1 MLMVIVLPSSSLRG
15 FVTAMACRGVV
26 VERARW
32 WCVVG
37 TAFLWSDR
45 KVELGDFAD
54 CHDGARKS
62 RNSGCC
68 AWVFEVL
75 KLRYEAAGAHD
86 RCAFF
91 GLDSARRH
99 LLEAAIGVDMIC
111 VVCMCCCV
119 LQEALPFAS
128 SIRLVMRWR
137 RRAKPAKL
145 AEAES

>member
-1 MLMVIVLPSSSLRG
+1 LRG

-26 VERARW
+26 VERARRW
-32 WCVVG
+32 WVVG

-91 GLDSARRH
+91 EVESALKH
-99 LLEAAIGVDMIC
+99 LLEAIIGVDMIC
-111 VVCMCCCV
+111 VVCVCCCV
-119 LQEALPFAS
+119 SQEALRFAFS
-128 SIRLVMRWR
+128 TRLVMRWR

-145 AEAES
+145 AEVES

>member
-1 MLMVIVLPSSSLRG
+1 MGTESLS
-15 FVTAMACRGVV
+15 
-26 VERARW
+26 
-32 WCVVG
+32 
-37 TAFLWSDR
+37 SDR
-45 KVELGDFAD
+45 RVELGDFAD

-91 GLDSARRH
+91 VVERALRH
-99 LLEAAIGVDMIC
+99 LPEAAIVVDMVRMVC
-111 VVCMCCCV
+111 VSWCMS
-119 LQEALPFAS
+119 QEALRVAS
-128 SIRLVMRWR
+128 STRLVMRWG

-145 AEAES
+145 AEAET

>member
-15 FVTAMACRGVV
+15 FVTAMACRVVV
-26 VERARW
+26 VERARRW
-32 WCVVG
+32 VVG

-45 KVELGDFAD
+45 RVELGDFAV

-68 AWVFEVL
+68 AWVFEVV
-75 KLRYEAAGAHD
+75 KLRYEAAGAHE
-86 RCAFF
+86 RCTFF
-91 GLDSARRH
+91 ELGSTRRH

-111 VVCMCCCV
+111 VVCVCCCV
-119 LQEALPFAS
+119 SQEALRFAFS
-128 SIRLVMRWR
+128 TRLVMRWR

-145 AEAES
+145 AEAET